1 VIEPQ
6 VLKRR
11 VPGAGRIVI
20 DHRGEEIAA
29 EWVPDDAPVAGLLVG
44 KVNEAVKQVEA
55 GQVIEYL
62 NRDALWAVEGFV
74 LGRAVLEAI
83 PEGDYLAAEL
93 IDAVAA
99 AGFAWQVTLRPDQHG
114 TDPL

>member
-1 VIEPQ
+1 M
-6 VLKRR
+6 
-11 VPGAGRIVI
+11 VI
-20 DHRGEEIAA
+20 DHRGEEKGA

-44 KVNEAVKQVEA
+44 KVSEAVKQVEA

-83 PEGDYLAAEL
+83 PEGDYLAGEL
-93 IDAVAA
+93 VDAVVA
-99 AGFAWQVTLRPDQHG
+99 AGFAWQVAPRPDQRG